1 MPPPAVNP
9 DRITHPRLTLRGVNH
24 TLHPVNTQAV
34 VFEEPLRLSLRELTL
49 VDATDADVLVQMRWS
64 GISTGTERMLWTGTM
79 PPFPGLGYPL
89 VPGYEGV
96 GEIVVA
102 GPDSGRELGQLV
114 YIAGSRGFTDA
125 RGLFG
130 GQASMVVVPG
140 TKTVVL
146 NPQLGEQGALFA
158 LAATAHNA
166 LCATAPGIS
175 PRDVPDQLPE
185 LIVGHGALG
194 RLIARLVVLYGG
206 KAPTVWEINPVRVDG
221 ARGYHV
227 VHPDSDPRRDYRTIC
242 EVSGTNGL
250 WDTLI
255 ARMAPRGEICLAGFY
270 SEPVSFTF
278 PPAFM
283 RQTRFRIAAQWKE
296 SDLRT
301 IAELANSGAL
311 SLDGL
316 ITNREPVSRAADAYS
331 TAFGDPHCVKMI
343 LDWRTAA

>member
-1 MPPPAVNP
+1 
-9 DRITHPRLTLRGVNH
+9 
-24 TLHPVNTQAV
+24 VNTTAV
-34 VFEEPLRLSLRELTL
+34 VFEEPHRLSVRELTL
-49 VDATDADVLVQMRWS
+49 VPATDADVLVAMRWS

-96 GEIVVA
+96 GEVIEA
-102 GPDSGRELGQLV
+102 GPDSGREPGQLV
-114 YIAGSRGFTDA
+114 YIAGSRGFTEA

-130 GQASMVVVPG
+130 GQASLVVVPG
-140 TKTVVL
+140 GKTVVIA
-146 NPQLGEQGALFA
+146 PSVGERGALLA

-166 LCATAPGIS
+166 LCLTPPGVS
-175 PRDVPDQLPE
+175 PRDVPELLPE

-206 KAPTVWEINPVRVDG
+206 KTPTVWEINPVRVDG
-221 ARGYHV
+221 ARGYPV
-227 VHPDSDPRRDYRTIC
+227 VHPDHDQRRDYRTIC
-242 EVSGTNGL
+242 EVSGANGL
-250 WDTLI
+250 IDSLVS
-255 ARMAPRGEICLAGFY
+255 RLAPGGEICLAGFY

-283 RQTRFRIAAQWKE
+283 RQARFRIAAQWKE

-301 IAELANSGAL
+301 VAELANSGAL
-311 SLDGL
+311 DLDGL
-316 ITNREPVSRAADAYS
+316 ITHREPITRAADAYS

>member
-1 MPPPAVNP
+1 VESVE
-9 DRITHPRLTLRGVNH
+9 TL
-24 TLHPVNTQAV
+24 AI
-34 VFEEPLRLSLRELTL
+34 VFEQPKQLSVRTL
-49 VDATDADVLVQMRWS
+49 NLVTATAADVLVAMRWS

-96 GEIVVA
+96 GEIVEA
-102 GPDSGRELGQLV
+102 GAESGREPGQLV

-125 RGLFG
+125 LGLFG
-130 GQASMVVVPG
+130 GQASLVVVPG

-146 NPQLGEQGALFA
+146 APELGERGALFA

-166 LCATAPGIS
+166 LCATAPGVS
-175 PRDVPDQLPE
+175 PRDVPEQLPE

-206 KAPTVWEINPVRVDG
+206 KTPTVWETNPIRMDG
-221 ARGYHV
+221 ARGYNV
-227 VHPDSDPRRDYRTIC
+227 IHPDAETRRDYRTIC
-242 EVSGTNGL
+242 EVSGSNGL
-250 WDTLI
+250 IDSLV
-255 ARMAPRGEICLAGFY
+255 ARMAPGGEICLAGFY

-311 SLDGL
+311 ELDGL
-316 ITNREPVSRAADAYS
+316 ITHREPVIHAADAYT

>member
-1 MPPPAVNP
+1 M
-9 DRITHPRLTLRGVNH
+9 LTVSGVNN
-24 TLHPVNTQAV
+24 TLHLVKTTAV
-34 VFEEPLRLSLRELTL
+34 VFEQPQQLSVRELTL
-49 VDATDADVLVQMRWS
+49 VPATDADVLVAMRWS

-96 GEIVVA
+96 GDIVEA
-102 GPDSGRELGQLV
+102 GPASGRTVGELV

-130 GQASMVVVPG
+130 GQASLVVVPG

-146 NPQLGEQGALFA
+146 DPSLGETGALFA

-166 LCATAPGIS
+166 LGAAAPGVS
-175 PRDVPDQLPE
+175 PRDVPELLPE

-206 KAPTVWEINPVRVDG
+206 KRPTVWEINPVRMDG
-221 ARGYHV
+221 ARGYDV
-227 VHPDSDPRRDYRTIC
+227 IHPETDTRRDYRTIC
-242 EVSGTNGL
+242 EVSGANGL
-250 WDTLI
+250 IDTLVG
-255 ARMAPRGEICLAGFY
+255 RLAPGGEICLAGFY

-283 RQTRFRIAAQWKE
+283 RHARFRIAAQWKE
-296 SDLRT
+296 SDLQT
-301 IAELANSGAL
+301 IATLANSGAL
-311 SLDGL
+311 ALDGL
-316 ITNREPVSRAADAYS
+316 ITHREAVSRAADAYT

>member
-1 MPPPAVNP
+1 MESVE
-9 DRITHPRLTLRGVNH
+9 TL
-24 TLHPVNTQAV
+24 AV
-34 VFEEPLRLSLRELTL
+34 VFEQPQQLSVRPLTL
-49 VDATDADVLVQMRWS
+49 VEQTDADVLVAMRWS
-64 GISTGTERMLWTGTM
+64 GISTGTERMLWTGSM

-96 GEIVVA
+96 GDIVQA
-102 GPDSGRELGQLV
+102 GANSGRTVGELV
-114 YIAGSRGFTDA
+114 YVAGSRGFTDA

-130 GQASMVVVPG
+130 GQASLVVVPG
-140 TKTVVL
+140 AKTVVL
-146 NPQLGEQGALFA
+146 APALGEQGALFA
-158 LAATAHNA
+158 LAATAHNC
-166 LCATAPGIS
+166 LCATPPGVS
-175 PRDVPDQLPE
+175 PRDIPEQLPE

-206 KAPTVWEINPVRVDG
+206 KTPTVWETNPIRMDG
-221 ARGYHV
+221 ARDYQV
-227 VHPDSDPRRDYRTIC
+227 VLPDSDTRRDYRTIC
-242 EVSGTNGL
+242 EVSGANGIF
-250 WDTLI
+250 DSLI
-255 ARMAPRGEICLAGFY
+255 ARLAPGGEICLGGFY

-283 RQTRFRIAAQWKE
+283 RQARFRIAAQWKE

-311 SLDGL
+311 ALDGL
-316 ITNREPVSRAADAYS
+316 ITHRAPVSRAADAYT

>member
-1 MPPPAVNP
+1 MESVE
-9 DRITHPRLTLRGVNH
+9 TL
-24 TLHPVNTQAV
+24 AV
-34 VFEEPLRLSLRELTL
+34 VFEHPKQLSVRTLTL
-49 VDATDADVLVQMRWS
+49 VPATDADVLVAMRWS

-96 GEIVVA
+96 GEIVEA
-102 GPDSGRELGQLV
+102 GLDSGRTVGQLV
-114 YIAGSRGFTDA
+114 YIAGSRGFNEA

-130 GQASMVVVPG
+130 GQASLVVVPAA
-140 TKTVVL
+140 KTVVL
-146 NPQLGEQGALFA
+146 DPALAERGALFA

-166 LCATAPGIS
+166 LCVTAPGGS
-175 PRDVPDQLPE
+175 PRDVPEQLPE

-206 KAPTVWEINPVRVDG
+206 KTPTVWEINPVRMDG
-221 ARGYHV
+221 ARGYTV
-227 VHPDSDPRRDYRTIC
+227 MHPDADTRRDYRTIC
-242 EVSGTNGL
+242 EVSGANGL
-250 WDTLI
+250 IDSLV
-255 ARMAPRGEICLAGFY
+255 ARMAPGGEVCLAGFY

-311 SLDGL
+311 DLDGL
-316 ITNREPVSRAADAYS
+316 ITHREPVSRAAAAYT

-343 LDWRTAA
+343 LVCRTAA